1 MTTGGSSI
9 YWDDGTCRQ
18 RIINTDDST
27 ANTAVFNFQQSENSG
42 SSWKNLLE
50 IRDNGRL
57 VLTNKTGGIYRVDDG
72 ATNEPLIH
80 LSNNNV
86 DSSIMRIDGNGRT
99 SVVNT
104 QSHGFDL
111 KYIGTG
117 EGENNSLDLIA
128 DNMDGANVT
137 AISVSNNG
145 KIGIGDK
152 FNTNYRLYVNGNSYL
167 KGNNFLYGDLS
178 AFYDGVDQ
186 YLQYTAEGTVANHAA
201 KISLYRIIASGKAG
215 TAGTKVPGVQ
225 LDAATGMLH
234 LQAAASD
241 PSASAGARIK
251 FTYWNAADSNG
262 QPVYISHS
270 VNDSYR
276 APYGLK
282 IWGSDGTAP
291 GAWLEVEGN
300 LYIGSASNS
309 NSNDNAAL
317 YIRGMSAIEGYDTW
331 LRLNDNSSFSS
342 GTLSPKLIRSDEA
355 LQVGSGG
362 TNFYANS
369 SGNGYIQNTFGVH
382 GTDTTKHFFV
392 NGTSRFADDI
402 TMDNGSEILFST
414 NTQYLRWTTNT
425 GDNNSTG
432 RSWYGIGTYQNTSNG
447 NNSWLN
453 ISNYWGI
460 NITTKRNICLRHNN
474 NVITTTGNQTGTV
487 GSGTHPIYSSEGVL
501 MASSSTV
508 GSEVK
513 GIYLNAGAITPM
525 SYELKATVN
534 SGTANRVSYYNG
546 SNQISS
552 ANSLYT
558 TGGNLGINATTT
570 TVNSVN
576 HTLYVNG
583 TSYIQSAA
591 ANSTTAGLTVK
602 NGLINIVNYG
612 YTLTL
617 GNQNSGCTHI
627 QTSCDK
633 FYFNKAI
640 TVDGYLYPYTD
651 NTRNLGTSS
660 NRWANAYATTFHG
673 YLDGNAATA
682 TKATQDSSG
691 QQINTTYIKNVKLV
705 SGANPSYEFTR
716 GDNTTFRINVPNVLS
731 GFTANR
737 LIYSSSATEIRST
750 SHYADTTSV
759 AINSTSAPASTY
771 NLYVNG
777 GVNLN
782 DALYSDK
789 IVTASSSTVT
799 DITASNAST
808 YFTVTNDATYYFTN
822 PGSFTEVTVTPTGT
836 ATTMTLGTVGS
847 YFTFTNDA
855 TYPWYM
861 DGNYW
866 RPKNVK
872 DANGEYHSTD
882 SKITLVNG
890 STAVALKLSYDMK
903 TESSNYDYIY
913 IKVNNVQVGSHWGG
927 TTSGNFTFEVPA
939 NATVEIHYRKD
950 GSGNPSDEYVKI
962 LLEIYPGYTTQ
973 SVTTTLQ
980 GWTPTNITNTKTI
993 AKTTFKAKNNCVLTF
1008 TITYNKDSSDYFYI
1022 YRNGTREYSLSSSAT
1037 TDTTTTKTLQVFA
1050 NDIIETRFVRS
1061 TNTASTYKHYAYFT
1075 LGYQQG
1081 SASKQNRSTY
1091 SFKITSTTDST
1102 STTTGALIVSGGIG
1116 CAKTIRA
1123 TKVYGAVWND
1133 YAEYRHTQQDIQPG
1147 RCVIETGSGDLVM
1160 SMERLQPGANIVSD
1174 TFGFAIGETCD
1185 TKTPLA
1191 VSGRVL
1197 AYPYEEQSAYQAGD
1211 PVCSGPNGTIS
1222 KMTREEVQAYPERIV
1237 GTVSEIPEYETW
1249 GTGNVK
1255 VNGRIWIKVR

>member
-86 DSSIMRIDGNGRT
+86 DSSIMRIDGNCRT
-99 SVVNT
+99 SLVNT
-104 QSHGFDL
+104 QSYGFDL

-117 EGENNSLDLIA
+117 GGESNSLDLIA

-186 YLQYTAEGTVANHAA
+186 YLQYTAEGTVASHAA

-241 PSASAGARIK
+241 PSATAGARIK

-262 QPVYISHS
+262 QPIYISHS
-270 VNDSYR
+270 INDSYR

-282 IWGSDGTAP
+282 IWGSDGSAP

-309 NSNDNAAL
+309 NSNNNAAL

-362 TNFYANS
+362 ANFYANS

-402 TMDNGSEILFST
+402 TMDSGSEILFST

-432 RSWYGIGTYQNTSNG
+432 RSWYGIGTYQNTSDS

-460 NITTKRNICLRHNN
+460 NITTKGNTCLRHNN
-474 NVITTTGNQTGTV
+474 NIITTTGNQTGTV
-487 GSGTHPIYSSEGVL
+487 GSGTHPIYSSGGVL
-501 MASSSTV
+501 MASSSTI
-508 GSEVK
+508 GSEVR

-534 SGTANRVSYYNG
+534 SGTANRVSFYSG

-552 ANSLYT
+552 ANGLYT

-570 TVNSVN
+570 TANSIN
-576 HTLYVNG
+576 YTLYVNG
-583 TSYIQSAA
+583 TSYFNGQV
-591 ANSTTAGLTVK
+591 TATQF
-602 NGLINIVNYG
+602 NGPLN
-612 YTLTL
+612 
-617 GNQNSGCTHI
+617 
-627 QTSCDK
+627 
-633 FYFNKAI
+633 
-640 TVDGYLYPYTD
+640 
-651 NTRNLGTSS
+651 
-660 NRWANAYATTFHG
+660 
-673 YLDGNAATA
+673 GNAATA
-682 TKATQDSSG
+682 TKLQTTRNIILNGNLQGSASFNGTGDATITALNYQSS
-691 QQINTTYIKNVKLV
+691 
-705 SGANPSYEFTR
+705 
-716 GDNTTFRINVPNVLS
+716 
-731 GFTANR
+731 
-737 LIYSSSATEIRST
+737 
-750 SHYADTTSV
+750 
-759 AINSTSAPASTY
+759 
-771 NLYVNG
+771 VNG
-777 GVNLN
+777 GN
-782 DALYSDK
+782 
-789 IVTASSSTVT
+789 T
-799 DITASNAST
+799 SN
-808 YFTVTNDATYYFTN
+808 Y
-822 PGSFTEVTVTPTGT
+822 PWHRI
-836 ATTMTLGTVGS
+836 ATTVVGTGQYNDRSALLRIRHTFHGGGEGLVKVSVRTNSTGSGCDISAIWLYRYNIAANNIGIGLWGVTGDNVYLDVYYKCTGGWPRAIVESISNGRIFTL
-847 YFTFTNDA
+847 
-855 TYPWYM
+855 
-861 DGNYW
+861 
-866 RPKNVK
+866 
-872 DANGEYHSTD
+872 
-882 SKITLVNG
+882 I
-890 STAVALKLSYDMK
+890 
-903 TESSNYDYIY
+903 SSNEA
-913 IKVNNVQVGSHWGG
+913 S
-927 TTSGNFTFEVPA
+927 
-939 NATVEIHYRKD
+939 
-950 GSGNPSDEYVKI
+950 
-962 LLEIYPGYTTQ
+962 
-973 SVTTTLQ
+973 
-980 GWTPTNITNTKTI
+980 
-993 AKTTFKAKNNCVLTF
+993 
-1008 TITYNKDSSDYFYI
+1008 
-1022 YRNGTREYSLSSSAT
+1022 
-1037 TDTTTTKTLQVFA
+1037 DTTTTDKKTSSEVYTSIENGATLIRGKAYTKIVYGSDGSDGDDNGRYVLKTGDTMTGELKNSS
-1050 NDIIETRFVRS
+1050 ND
-1061 TNTASTYKHYAYFT
+1061 FT
-1075 LGYQQG
+1075 LSSDSNEQRFKFLN
-1081 SASKQNRSTY
+1081 ASKNKHTVY
-1091 SFKITSTTDST
+1091 FYKGDST
-1102 STTTGALIVSGGIG
+1102 SSTIVGLWDSTDGQIWTYNTSGYFDLAKRVVIGGYNNSNYSLSTSSFICDSWIRTTGPTGWYNETYGGGWYMSDNTYIRNYNSKHLYITGRLGVNCELRLWEAGRQITRAGNSVAWITGRDGALIRQDSYTGYNPIFSCKTTNGSWELGPYDNNILYFAYGTDSNYNAGYNSVEQPLRLMPGKGVLLSELNYGTSLPSSG
-1116 CAKTIRA
+1116 
-1123 TKVYGAVWND
+1123 
-1133 YAEYRHTQQDIQPG
+1133 E
-1147 RCVIETGSGDLVM
+1147 
-1160 SMERLQPGANIVSD
+1160 
-1174 TFGFAIGETCD
+1174 
-1185 TKTPLA
+1185 
-1191 VSGRVL
+1191 
-1197 AYPYEEQSAYQAGD
+1197 
-1211 PVCSGPNGTIS
+1211 NGQVFFKI
-1222 KMTREEVQAYPERIV
+1222 
-1237 GTVSEIPEYETW
+1237 
-1249 GTGNVK
+1249 
-1255 VNGRIWIKVR
+1255 

>member
-128 DNMDGANVT
+128 DNMDGANIT
-137 AISVSNNG
+137 TISVSNNG

-178 AFYDGVDQ
+178 AFYDGIDQ
-186 YLQYTAEGTVANHAA
+186 YLQYTAEGTVASHAA

-215 TAGTKVPGVQ
+215 AAGTKVPGVQ

-241 PSASAGARIK
+241 PSATAGARIK

-282 IWGSDGTAP
+282 IWGSDGSAP

-309 NSNDNAAL
+309 NSNNNAAL

-362 TNFYANS
+362 ANFYANS

-432 RSWYGIGTYQNTSNG
+432 RSWYGIGTYQNTSDS

-460 NITTKRNICLRHNN
+460 NITTKGNTCLRHNN

-487 GSGTHPIYSSEGVL
+487 GSGTHPIYSSGGVL

-508 GSEVK
+508 GSGVQPIFLSSGNITASGSTVGSAINPIFMSAGK
-513 GIYLNAGAITPM
+513 LSASTATVGSGVRGIYLNAGAITAM
-525 SYELKATVN
+525 TYELRATIN
-534 SGTANRVSYYNG
+534 SGTANRVSFYSG

-552 ANSLYT
+552 ANGLYT

-570 TVNSVN
+570 TANSIN
-576 HTLYVNG
+576 HVLYVNG
-583 TSYIQSAA
+583 PSYFTNYLQTTSYFKSTMATGTAPIQVT
-591 ANSTTAGLTVK
+591 STTLNTNLNADLLDGYHESSFLRYRDAVSGSGGTSHSNSLWSQIGIRQYNGVLPDAMADNATYTYGAVISLPGTNSRLDIWYNHQTSTNG
-602 NGLINIVNYG
+602 NGLRYRTGWDNDKRAWATILDTVNYTGALDSHYVKKSGDTMTGMLQVNNAPIFG
-612 YTLTL
+612 YRYGQSNNAPAFVFDKPGSHYTGIGTNGSADTIYFGAVSTDNNWNWVTSYQQKWVFNGTVIAGSKLRLWTDSEG
-617 GNQNSGCTHI
+617 GNIDIIDNSSTRHYQIDAYNGSLRLYSQLCSDNSGYFGITLLDTNGYSH
-627 QTSCDK
+627 
-633 FYFNKAI
+633 FNKA
-640 TVDGYLYPYTD
+640 
-651 NTRNLGTSS
+651 
-660 NRWANAYATTFHG
+660 
-673 YLDGNAATA
+673 
-682 TKATQDSSG
+682 
-691 QQINTTYIKNVKLV
+691 
-705 SGANPSYEFTR
+705 
-716 GDNTTFRINVPNVLS
+716 
-731 GFTANR
+731 
-737 LIYSSSATEIRST
+737 
-750 SHYADTTSV
+750 
-759 AINSTSAPASTY
+759 
-771 NLYVNG
+771 
-777 GVNLN
+777 
-782 DALYSDK
+782 
-789 IVTASSSTVT
+789 
-799 DITASNAST
+799 
-808 YFTVTNDATYYFTN
+808 
-822 PGSFTEVTVTPTGT
+822 
-836 ATTMTLGTVGS
+836 
-847 YFTFTNDA
+847 
-855 TYPWYM
+855 
-861 DGNYW
+861 
-866 RPKNVK
+866 
-872 DANGEYHSTD
+872 
-882 SKITLVNG
+882 
-890 STAVALKLSYDMK
+890 
-903 TESSNYDYIY
+903 
-913 IKVNNVQVGSHWGG
+913 
-927 TTSGNFTFEVPA
+927 
-939 NATVEIHYRKD
+939 
-950 GSGNPSDEYVKI
+950 
-962 LLEIYPGYTTQ
+962 
-973 SVTTTLQ
+973 
-980 GWTPTNITNTKTI
+980 
-993 AKTTFKAKNNCVLTF
+993 
-1008 TITYNKDSSDYFYI
+1008 
-1022 YRNGTREYSLSSSAT
+1022 
-1037 TDTTTTKTLQVFA
+1037 
-1050 NDIIETRFVRS
+1050 
-1061 TNTASTYKHYAYFT
+1061 
-1075 LGYQQG
+1075 
-1081 SASKQNRSTY
+1081 
-1091 SFKITSTTDST
+1091 
-1102 STTTGALIVSGGIG
+1102 
-1116 CAKTIRA
+1116 
-1123 TKVYGAVWND
+1123 YGAVWND
-1133 YAEYRHTQQDIQPG
+1133 YAEYRQTIKIISAGQ
-1147 RCVIETGSGDLVM
+1147 CVIETGFGDLVK
-1160 SMERLQPGANIVSD
+1160 STKRLQPGANIVSD
-1174 TFGFAIGETCD
+1174 TFGFAIGETEQ
-1185 TKTPLA
+1185 TKTPIA

-1197 AYPYEEQSAYQAGD
+1197 AYPYEDRDSYQAGD

-1222 KMTREEVQAYPERIV
+1222 KMTREEVRKYPDRIV

-1255 VNGRIWIKVR
+1255 VDGRIWIKVR

>member
-9 YWDDGTCRQ
+9 YWDGGTCRQ

-80 LSNNNV
+80 LSNNEV

-99 SVVNT
+99 SAVNT
-104 QSHGFDL
+104 QSYGFDL

-117 EGENNSLDLIA
+117 VGENNSLDLIA

-178 AFYDGVDQ
+178 AFYDGIDQ
-186 YLQYTAEGTVANHAA
+186 YLQYTAEGTVASHAA

-241 PSASAGARIK
+241 PSATVGARIK
-251 FTYWNAADSNG
+251 FTYWNSASDNG
-262 QPVYISHS
+262 QPVYISHV

-309 NSNDNAAL
+309 NSNNNAAL

-362 TNFYANS
+362 ANFYANS

-392 NGTSRFADDI
+392 NGISRFADDI
-402 TMDNGSEILFST
+402 TMDSGSEILFST

-432 RSWYGIGTYQNTSNG
+432 RSWYGIGTYQNTSDS

-460 NITTKRNICLRHNN
+460 NITTKGNTCLRHNN
-474 NVITTTGNQTGTV
+474 YIIPHTNNQTGTV
-487 GSGTHPIYSSEGVL
+487 GSATVPVYSDNGVL
-501 MASSSTV
+501 KT
-508 GSEVK
+508 
-513 GIYLNAGAITPM
+513 I
-525 SYELKATVN
+525 
-534 SGTANRVSYYNG
+534 
-546 SNQISS
+546 
-552 ANSLYT
+552 
-558 TGGNLGINATTT
+558 
-570 TVNSVN
+570 
-576 HTLYVNG
+576 
-583 TSYIQSAA
+583 TSYS
-591 ANSTTAGLTVK
+591 
-602 NGLINIVNYG
+602 
-612 YTLTL
+612 
-617 GNQNSGCTHI
+617 
-627 QTSCDK
+627 
-633 FYFNKAI
+633 
-640 TVDGYLYPYTD
+640 
-651 NTRNLGTSS
+651 
-660 NRWANAYATTFHG
+660 
-673 YLDGNAATA
+673 GNAATA
-682 TKATQDSSG
+682 TTASKLSRNAGSATKPIYFSGGIPVQCNDTIGVNISGNAASATKLQTTRNIILNGNLQGSASFNGTGDATITALNYQSSINGGNTYNYPWHRIATTVVGTG
-691 QQINTTYIKNVKLV
+691 QYNDRTALLRIRHTFNGGGEGLVKV
-705 SGANPSYEFTR
+705 SVRTNSTGSGCDISAIWLYRYNIAANNIGIGLWGVT
-716 GDNTTFRINVPNVLS
+716 GDNVYLDVYYKCAGGWPRAIVESISNGRI
-731 GFTANR
+731 FTLISSNEAN
-737 LIYSSSATEIRST
+737 
-750 SHYADTTSV
+750 DTTTTDKK
-759 AINSTSAPASTY
+759 TSSEVYTSIE
-771 NLYVNG
+771 NG
-777 GVNLN
+777 ATLIRGK
-782 DALYSDK
+782 AYTK
-789 IVTASSSTVT
+789 IV
-799 DITASNAST
+799 
-808 YFTVTNDATYYFTN
+808 Y
-822 PGSFTEVTVTPTGT
+822 GSDGVDNGRYVLKTGD
-836 ATTMTLGTVGS
+836 TMTGVL
-847 YFTFTNDA
+847 
-855 TYPWYM
+855 
-861 DGNYW
+861 
-866 RPKNVK
+866 
-872 DANGEYHSTD
+872 
-882 SKITLVNG
+882 
-890 STAVALKLSYDMK
+890 
-903 TESSNYDYIY
+903 
-913 IKVNNVQVGSHWGG
+913 
-927 TTSGNFTFEVPA
+927 
-939 NATVEIHYRKD
+939 
-950 GSGNPSDEYVKI
+950 
-962 LLEIYPGYTTQ
+962 
-973 SVTTTLQ
+973 
-980 GWTPTNITNTKTI
+980 NITNT
-993 AKTTFKAKNNCVLTF
+993 
-1008 TITYNKDSSDYFYI
+1008 
-1022 YRNGTREYSLSSSAT
+1022 
-1037 TDTTTTKTLQVFA
+1037 
-1050 NDIIETRFVRS
+1050 
-1061 TNTASTYKHYAYFT
+1061 TAA
-1075 LGYQQG
+1075 
-1081 SASKQNRSTY
+1081 
-1091 SFKITSTTDST
+1091 T
-1102 STTTGALIVSGGIG
+1102 STTTGALKVSGGVGVAGNIYG
-1116 CAKTIRA
+1116 

-1133 YAEYRHTQQDIQPG
+1133 YAEYRNADKNIKSGQ
-1147 RCVIETGSGDLVM
+1147 CVVETGFGNLILSTK
-1160 SMERLQPGANIVSD
+1160 RLQPGANIVSD
-1174 TFGFAIGETCD
+1174 TFGFAIGETEQ

-1197 AYPYEEQSAYQAGD
+1197 AYPYEDRDSYQAGD

-1222 KMTREEVQAYPERIV
+1222 KMTREEVREYPDRII

-1255 VNGRIWIKVR
+1255 VNGRIWIKVK

>member
-9 YWDDGTCRQ
+9 YWDDGTYRQ

-86 DSSIMRIDGNGRT
+86 DSSIMRIDGNGRS

-186 YLQYTAEGTVANHAA
+186 YLQYTAEGTVASHAA
-201 KISLYRIIASGKAG
+201 KISLYRIIASGTAGKAG
-215 TAGTKVPGVQ
+215 SKVPGVQ

-241 PSASAGARIK
+241 PSVSAGARIK
-251 FTYWNAADSNG
+251 FTYWNSASDNG

-282 IWGSDGTAP
+282 IWGENGTAP

-309 NSNDNAAL
+309 NSNNNAAL

-362 TNFYANS
+362 ANFYANS

-432 RSWYGIGTYQNTSNG
+432 RSWYGIGTYQNTSDN

-460 NITTKRNICLRHNN
+460 NITTKGNTCLRHNN

-487 GSGTHPIYSSEGVL
+487 GSGTHPIYSSGGVL

-508 GSEVK
+508 GSGVK

-534 SGTANRVSYYNG
+534 SGTANRIAYYSG
-546 SNQISS
+546 TTAISS
-552 ANSLYT
+552 
-558 TGGNLGINATTT
+558 GNNIWTNGTKLQINEISAEK
-570 TVNSVN
+570 NYN
-576 HTLYVNG
+576 FYVNG
-583 TSYIQSAA
+583 TSYFNGNIQIVGT
-591 ANSTTAGLTVK
+591 TTAR
-602 NGLINIVNYG
+602 NIN
-612 YTLTL
+612 
-617 GNQNSGCTHI
+617 
-627 QTSCDK
+627 
-633 FYFNKAI
+633 
-640 TVDGYLYPYTD
+640 PETD
-651 NTRNLGTSS
+651 NTYSLGTNSYRWKDLSLARSIKSNSRYYPIVGNAYGSAWYKVTFPWAGQTRDSNASFMTSMDLVIGGPYNNGTSGTVYLGYYFSYTGSSHTYSAANVYGSAIGTRLDNIIIKYDLTNPGIMYVKASS
-660 NRWANAYATTFHG
+660 NQYCGLAIKNLMVHDSAPSYDFTTTTIQTIAEADIPVGANKTVPLTLFGSNDGASSNAGSEKQPIYFIIGTPVAGYTHYVFWEEESTSNPSNVANIINLVYPIGSIYMSTSSTSPSTLFPGTTWVAWG
-673 YLDGNAATA
+673 QGRVPVGVA
-682 TKATQDSSG
+682 SSG
-691 QQINTTYIKNVKLV
+691 TFSGSETIGGSETVTLTQAQIPDYNI
-705 SGANPSYEFTR
+705 
-716 GDNTTFRINVPNVLS
+716 GDLPVPVPGGHGNWS
-731 GFTANR
+731 
-737 LIYSSSATEIRST
+737 
-750 SHYADTTSV
+750 
-759 AINSTSAPASTY
+759 
-771 NLYVNG
+771 NG
-777 GVNLN
+777 GV
-782 DALYSDK
+782 
-789 IVTASSSTVT
+789 IASSLG
-799 DITASNAST
+799 NASST
-808 YFTVTNDATYYFTN
+808 KA
-822 PGSFTEVTVTPTGT
+822 G
-836 ATTMTLGTVGS
+836 VG
-847 YFTFTNDA
+847 
-855 TYPWYM
+855 
-861 DGNYW
+861 
-866 RPKNVK
+866 
-872 DANGEYHSTD
+872 ANGLA
-882 SKITLVNG
+882 ITSGTQWGWTFKTNGGNG
-890 STAVALKLSYDMK
+890 SH
-903 TESSNYDYIY
+903 SN
-913 IKVNNVQVGSHWGG
+913 
-927 TTSGNFTFEVPA
+927 
-939 NATVEIHYRKD
+939 
-950 GSGNPSDEYVKI
+950 
-962 LLEIYPGYTTQ
+962 
-973 SVTTTLQ
+973 
-980 GWTPTNITNTKTI
+980 
-993 AKTTFKAKNNCVLTF
+993 
-1008 TITYNKDSSDYFYI
+1008 
-1022 YRNGTREYSLSSSAT
+1022 
-1037 TDTTTTKTLQVFA
+1037 
-1050 NDIIETRFVRS
+1050 
-1061 TNTASTYKHYAYFT
+1061 
-1075 LGYQQG
+1075 
-1081 SASKQNRSTY
+1081 
-1091 SFKITSTTDST
+1091 
-1102 STTTGALIVSGGIG
+1102 
-1116 CAKTIRA
+1116 
-1123 TKVYGAVWND
+1123 
-1133 YAEYRHTQQDIQPG
+1133 
-1147 RCVIETGSGDLVM
+1147 
-1160 SMERLQPGANIVSD
+1160 LQPYI
-1174 TFGFAIGETCD
+1174 TCYMWKR
-1185 TKTPLA
+1185 TA
-1191 VSGRVL
+1191 
-1197 AYPYEEQSAYQAGD
+1197 
-1211 PVCSGPNGTIS
+1211 
-1222 KMTREEVQAYPERIV
+1222 
-1237 GTVSEIPEYETW
+1237 
-1249 GTGNVK
+1249 
-1255 VNGRIWIKVR
+1255 

>member
-104 QSHGFDL
+104 QSYGFDL

-117 EGENNSLDLIA
+117 GGESNSLDLIA

-178 AFYDGVDQ
+178 AFYDEIDQ
-186 YLQYTAEGTVANHAA
+186 YLQYTAEGTVASHAA

-215 TAGTKVPGVQ
+215 TAGIKVPGVQ

-241 PSASAGARIK
+241 PSATAGARIK
-251 FTYWNAADSNG
+251 FTYWSAADSNG

-270 VNDSYR
+270 INDSYR

-282 IWGSDGTAP
+282 IWGSDGSTP

-309 NSNDNAAL
+309 NSNNNAAL

-362 TNFYANS
+362 ANFYANS

-432 RSWYGIGTYQNTSNG
+432 RSWYGIGTYQNTSDS

-460 NITTKRNICLRHNN
+460 NITTKGNTCLRHNN

-487 GSGTHPIYSSEGVL
+487 GSGTHPIYSSGGVL

-508 GSEVK
+508 GSGVK

-525 SYELKATVN
+525 SYELKSTVN
-534 SGTANRVSYYNG
+534 SGTANRIAYYSG
-546 SNQISS
+546 TTAISS
-552 ANSLYT
+552 
-558 TGGNLGINATTT
+558 GNNIWTNGTKLQINEISAEK
-570 TVNSVN
+570 NYN
-576 HTLYVNG
+576 FYVNG
-583 TSYIQSAA
+583 TSYFNGNIQIVGTTTARNINPETDNTYSLGTNSYRWKDLSLARSIKSNSRYYPIVGNAYGSAWYKVTFPWAGQTRDSNASFMTSMDLVIGGPYNNGTSGTVYLGYYFSYTGSSHTYSAA
-591 ANSTTAGLTVK
+591 NVYGSAIGTRLDNIIIKYDLTNPGIMYVKASSNQYCGLAIKNLMVHDSAPSYDFTTTTIQTIAEADIPVGANKTVPLTLFGSNDGASSNAGSAKQPIYFSNGTPVTGDTHYVFWEEESTSNPSNVANIINLVYPVGSIYMSTSSTSPSTLFPGTTWVAWGQGRVPVGVASSGTFSGSETTGGSETVTAGGSIANTTAGGTVA
-602 NGLINIVNYG
+602 NT
-612 YTLTL
+612 TLTTAQIPSHYHDEL
-617 GNQNSGCTHI
+617 HWGCPTASQFGVNH
-627 QTSCDK
+627 
-633 FYFNKAI
+633 
-640 TVDGYLYPYTD
+640 G
-651 NTRNLGTSS
+651 SS
-660 NRWANAYATTFHG
+660 N
-673 YLDGNAATA
+673 
-682 TKATQDSSG
+682 
-691 QQINTTYIKNVKLV
+691 IKN
-705 SGANPSYEFTR
+705 PTWYFSY
-716 GDNTTFRINVPNVLS
+716 
-731 GFTANR
+731 A
-737 LIYSSSATEIRST
+737 
-750 SHYADTTSV
+750 
-759 AINSTSAPASTY
+759 
-771 NLYVNG
+771 
-777 GVNLN
+777 GV
-782 DALYSDK
+782 
-789 IVTASSSTVT
+789 SSTAQANFYSGNT
-799 DITASNAST
+799 GGGGAHNHG
-808 YFTVTNDATYYFTN
+808 F
-822 PGSFTEVTVTPTGT
+822 TGT
-836 ATTMTLGTVGS
+836 AHNHG
-847 YFTFTNDA
+847 FT
-855 TYPWYM
+855 
-861 DGNYW
+861 
-866 RPKNVK
+866 
-872 DANGEYHSTD
+872 
-882 SKITLVNG
+882 
-890 STAVALKLSYDMK
+890 
-903 TESSNYDYIY
+903 
-913 IKVNNVQVGSHWGG
+913 
-927 TTSGNFTFEVPA
+927 
-939 NATVEIHYRKD
+939 
-950 GSGNPSDEYVKI
+950 
-962 LLEIYPGYTTQ
+962 
-973 SVTTTLQ
+973 
-980 GWTPTNITNTKTI
+980 
-993 AKTTFKAKNNCVLTF
+993 
-1008 TITYNKDSSDYFYI
+1008 
-1022 YRNGTREYSLSSSAT
+1022 
-1037 TDTTTTKTLQVFA
+1037 
-1050 NDIIETRFVRS
+1050 
-1061 TNTASTYKHYAYFT
+1061 
-1075 LGYQQG
+1075 G
-1081 SASKQNRSTY
+1081 SAHSN
-1091 SFKITSTTDST
+1091 
-1102 STTTGALIVSGGIG
+1102 
-1116 CAKTIRA
+1116 
-1123 TKVYGAVWND
+1123 
-1133 YAEYRHTQQDIQPG
+1133 
-1147 RCVIETGSGDLVM
+1147 
-1160 SMERLQPGANIVSD
+1160 LQPYI
-1174 TFGFAIGETCD
+1174 TCYMWKR
-1185 TKTPLA
+1185 TA
-1191 VSGRVL
+1191 
-1197 AYPYEEQSAYQAGD
+1197 
-1211 PVCSGPNGTIS
+1211 
-1222 KMTREEVQAYPERIV
+1222 
-1237 GTVSEIPEYETW
+1237 
-1249 GTGNVK
+1249 
-1255 VNGRIWIKVR
+1255 